1 MKKPETHIG
10 TQGKTG
16 TPTRAGF
23 AAIIGAPNGG
33 KSTLVNALVGE
44 KISIVT
50 HKIQTTRFQVR
61 GIAMHDSAQIVLV
74 DTPGI
79 FEPSAGQGGRLD
91 RSMVHAAWSG
101 VADADVI
108 VHVVDAPSYCRVG
121 RDVGQITSEKEPS
134 AQDKKAAQDT
144 KRVIKGLAK
153 RSGQRPVY
161 LALNKIDEIEKEHL
175 LKLVK
180 IFNKTDVYTE
190 IFMLS
195 ALKGNGVPALADKL
209 AGAMPVGPYLY
220 PVDQAADI
228 PSRLMAAEIT
238 REKLL
243 LRLHN
248 ELPYASHVETEK
260 WSKMRNGDIRIEQI
274 IYVRRKSQ
282 KPIVLGKNGQ
292 TIKQI
297 GQMARHDMTECFGK
311 KVHLF
316 LFVKVRE
323 NWREDRSKYLESGLE
338 FDV

>member
-1 MKKPETHIG
+1 MNKQNTSP
-10 TQGKTG
+10 Q
-16 TPTRAGF
+16 TRAGF

-61 GIAMHDSAQIVLV
+61 GIAMHEGAQIVLV

-79 FEPSAGQGGRLD
+79 FEPSSGHGGRLD

-101 VADADVI
+101 VSDADVI
-108 VHVVDAPSYCRVG
+108 VHVVDAPSYARANT
-121 RDVGQITSEKEPS
+121 RANMGQITSVKEPS

-144 KRVIKGLAK
+144 LRVIKGLVK
-153 RSGQRPVY
+153 RSGGRPVY
-161 LALNKIDEIEKEHL
+161 LALNKIDEMEKEHL
-175 LKLVK
+175 LDLVK
-180 IFNKTDVYTE
+180 IFDKTNAYSE

-195 ALKGNGVPALADKL
+195 ALKGNGVKKLADKL
-209 AGAMPVGPYLY
+209 ATTMPVGPYLY

-238 REKLL
+238 REKLF

-260 WSKMRNGDIRIEQI
+260 WTKMRNGDIRIEQI

-297 GQMARHDMTECFGK
+297 GQMARRDMIESFGK

>member
-1 MKKPETHIG
+1 MNDKQTETQ
-10 TQGKTG
+10 TK
-16 TPTRAGF
+16 AGF
-23 AAIIGAPNGG
+23 AAIIGAPNAG

-61 GIAMHDSAQIVLV
+61 GIAMHGNTQIVLV

-79 FEPSAGQGGRLD
+79 FEPRQRLD

-108 VHVVDAPSYCRVG
+108 VHVVDAPSYSHVHRG
-121 RDVGQITSEKEPS
+121 EEPS
-134 AQDKKAAQDT
+134 GQDKKAAQDT
-144 KRVIKGLAK
+144 DRVIKGLAK
-153 RSGQRPVY
+153 RSGERPVY
-161 LALNKIDEIEKEHL
+161 LALNKIDEMEKEHL
-175 LKLVK
+175 LELIK
-180 IFNKTDVYTE
+180 IFEKTNAYTD
-190 IFMLS
+190 IFMIS
-195 ALKGNGVPALADKL
+195 ALKGNGVKELSSTLADN
-209 AGAMPVGPYLY
+209 MPSGPYLY
-220 PVDQAADI
+220 PIDQAADI
-228 PSRLMAAEIT
+228 PLRLMAAEIT
-238 REKLL
+238 REKLFM
-243 LRLHN
+243 RLHN

-260 WSKMRNGDIRIEQI
+260 WTAMRNGDIKIEQI

-297 GQMARHDMTECFGK
+297 GQMARHDMRERFGK

-323 NWREDRSKYLESGLE
+323 NWSEDRSKYLESGLE

>member
-1 MKKPETHIG
+1 MNDL
-10 TQGKTG
+10 KTK
-16 TPTRAGF
+16 AGF
-23 AAIIGAPNGG
+23 AAIIGAPNAG

-61 GIAMHDSAQIVLV
+61 GIAMHEGAQIVLV

-79 FEPSAGQGGRLD
+79 FEPRGGSGGRLD

-108 VHVVDAPSYCRVG
+108 VHVVDAPSYAKVRHG
-121 RDVGQITSEKEPS
+121 AQASG
-134 AQDKKAAQDT
+134 QDKKAAGDT
-144 KRVIKGLAK
+144 DRVVKGLVK
-153 RSGQRPVY
+153 RSGDRPVY
-161 LALNKIDEIEKEHL
+161 LALNKIDEMEKSHL
-175 LKLVK
+175 LELIK
-180 IFNKTDVYTE
+180 IFEETKAYTD
-190 IFMLS
+190 IFMIS
-195 ALKGNGVPALADKL
+195 ALKGAGVKQLADKL
-209 AGAMPVGPYLY
+209 AEDMPVGSYLY
-220 PVDQAADI
+220 PPDQAADI

-238 REKLL
+238 REKLFM
-243 LRLHN
+243 RLHN

-260 WSKMRNGDIRIEQI
+260 WMQMNNGDIKIEQI

-282 KPIVLGKNGQ
+282 KPIVLGKGGQ

-297 GQMARHDMTECFGK
+297 GQMARRDMRASFGK

-323 NWREDRSKYLESGLE
+323 NWSEDRSKYLESGLE